1 MRVHVSQVSALTG
14 AYVGFNYAIYVLLFK
29 VFSDSS
35 VEPGT
40 TLVVQFALM
49 TVVIAQLALLS
60 RNILNTHLF
69 FLLYL
74 FIYAVLVPILVIYV
88 DVSIYLAQYVRD
100 NPASL
105 VAANSYIMLGLLPYA
120 CIAVRDLNTEHP
132 QRPGTDLSPRAY
144 PVAAV
149 VLLGVGILIWSVL
162 FIKSGS
168 PLSAF
173 AGALEGRDR
182 GQFSDITGREYVKSL
197 LFCFNIATLL
207 ILAFIYKSSKFTY
220 LIAAVF
226 FAYVIVVANVFDGQR
241 LFIVGGIMS
250 LILLFEVM
258 NLSSRP
264 ALQRSKYLVAPR
276 LNLRYILFGVSLV
289 LFLMLYGQY
298 RSQNIGVEGATT
310 RDILYEQSTFY
321 FANVFDSATTY
332 PFVVDQI
339 DEGKD
344 FWFGKSL
351 YTPILNRIPRTV
363 FPTIYDHIYGSG
375 RFAEEFLG
383 FDHYD
388 VGTVSR
394 SCSVFCDA
402 YLNFGGFGV
411 IIAIVL
417 FALANSYMNR
427 TLVQKTEN
435 LFFVVLWITYISYF
449 LPYVFKSSFP
459 QAISLLDFRLGF
471 FLLVLFFAQVVVSS
485 NRVRRVSF
493 QP

>member
-1 MRVHVSQVSALTG
+1 
-14 AYVGFNYAIYVLLFK
+14 
-29 VFSDSS
+29 
-35 VEPGT
+35 
-40 TLVVQFALM
+40 
-49 TVVIAQLALLS
+49 
-60 RNILNTHLF
+60 
-69 FLLYL
+69 
-74 FIYAVLVPILVIYV
+74 
-88 DVSIYLAQYVRD
+88 
-100 NPASL
+100 
-105 VAANSYIMLGLLPYA
+105 
-120 CIAVRDLNTEHP
+120 LNTEHP

-459 QAISLLDFRLGF
+459 QAISLLDFRLG
-471 FLLVLFFAQVVVSS
+471 
-485 NRVRRVSF
+485 
-493 QP
+493 